1 MGLGPLALYGL
12 AEARAK
18 ALDARQLRHQGIDP
32 IDARRAP
39 KAQGLFTEAKAILRA
54 MAPRLVSRLTAPAG
68 VT

>member
-18 ALDARQLRHQGIDP
+18 ALVARRLRHQGIDP

-39 KAQGLFTEAKAILRA
+39 KAQG
-54 MAPRLVSRLTAPAG
+54 
-68 VT
+68 